1 MLQLLLGD
9 YMAPAGLISI
19 DVEENEGA
27 ILPKSVLASWSDAA
41 EKWLF
46 EERDVLPLWSP
57 VGIAGGIICWQ
68 EFGDAGLAPIIL
80 FCGLLMGA
88 GLFLGRG
95 LLWGRILMIAGI
107 FILLGF
113 AAIMGKSAMVSAP
126 ILEKMQIT
134 EFYAR
139 IVTVEHLPAQEKTRL
154 ELETAGH
161 AGLPAKIRI
170 NLSPKQD
177 RPEFREGAII
187 RLRARLVPPA
197 PPTLP
202 GSYDFARRAWFSGL
216 GATGSALG
224 EVTLYRAGPE
234 TGLFGDVRS
243 RLAGH
248 IAEQL
253 PGSAGS
259 IAITMVTGE
268 RGSISVDDEAAMRN
282 SGMAHLLSIS
292 GLHVTAVVGA
302 IFMLFSRILALFPR
316 IALRFPVPVM
326 AACAAALGAIG
337 YTLLTGAQVPTI
349 RSCIAALMILVAL
362 ALGRDALSLRL
373 VAFGAGIILLFWPE
387 SLAGPSFQLSFA
399 AVTTIIMLHSTPW
412 VKGLSAAGG
421 GNIIWRVG
429 RSIFLLLFTGF
440 AIELVLTP
448 IAIFHFHRAGIYG
461 AFANVIAIPL
471 TTFIIMPFEALALI
485 FDIVGIGAPFWWVAG
500 QSISF
505 MLALAHYISAMPG
518 AVTAMPA
525 IPNWAFGAIILGA
538 LWVGIFQSAMR
549 WAGLLPFVAGL
560 IGMWAA
566 PYPDL
571 LITGDGKHL
580 AVVDG
585 NGKFA
590 LLRSRAGDYVRETL
604 QENAG
609 TREEPINIEDLPG
622 ARCSADSCVVS
633 LNRGGRM
640 WTLLAIRTRYPIP
653 AMELAAAC
661 KRADIV
667 VSDRWLPYSCKPR
680 WIKADRDRL
689 AKTGGLAFYLKN
701 QELRTVSEQS
711 PHAPWVIMA
720 REAAQKAER
729 QHYQKYLKSRD
740 DAEIGP
746 TVTSRPAVSER
757 AASGLPN

>member
-1 MLQLLLGD
+1 MG
-9 YMAPAGLISI
+9 PAGSISI
-19 DVEENEGA
+19 DAGPDDDA
-27 ILPKSVLASWSDAA
+27 ILPRSTLVRCSDFA

-46 EERDVLPLWSP
+46 EERDVLPLWTP
-57 VGIAGGIICWQ
+57 VGVGAGIICWQ
-68 EFGDAGLAPIIL
+68 KYGDAGFVPVIL
-80 FCGLLMGA
+80 FCGLLA
-88 GLFLGRG
+88 GSGFLLARNMV
-95 LLWGRILMIAGI
+95 WGRVLIMAGI
-107 FILLGF
+107 FILVGF
-113 AAIMGKSAMVSAP
+113 AAIMGKSAMVSSP

-134 EFYAR
+134 EFYGRVVKA
-139 IVTVEHLPAQEKTRL
+139 ELLPAQEKTRL
-154 ELETAGH
+154 ELETGGH
-161 AGLPAKIRI
+161 AGLPEKIRI
-170 NLSPKQD
+170 NMSPKQYK
-177 RPEFREGAII
+177 PEFREGAII

-202 GSYDFARRAWFSGL
+202 GAYDFSRRAWFSGL

-224 EVTLYRAGPE
+224 EVTLYKAAPE
-234 TGLFGDVRS
+234 TGILMNVRG
-243 RLAGH
+243 RLADH
-248 IAEQL
+248 ITEQL
-253 PGSAGS
+253 PGSAGA
-259 IAITMVTGE
+259 IAIAFVTGE

-282 SGMAHLLSIS
+282 SGLAHLLSIS

-302 IFMLFSRILALFPR
+302 IFILFSRILALFPR

-326 AACAAALGAIG
+326 AAGAAALGAIG

-349 RSCIAALMILVAL
+349 RSCIAALMILLAL

-373 VAFGAGIILLFWPE
+373 VAFGATIILLFWPE
-387 SLAGPSFQLSFA
+387 ALAGPSFQLSFA
-399 AVTTIIMLHSTPW
+399 AVTTIIMLHSSSW
-412 VKGLSAAGG
+412 VKGLSAGSDS
-421 GNIIWRVG
+421 NVLWRVG
-429 RSIFLLLFTGF
+429 RSIFLLLMTGF
-440 AIELVLTP
+440 AIELVLMP

-485 FDIVGIGAPFWWVAG
+485 FDLIGVGAPFWWVAG
-500 QSISF
+500 QGITF
-505 MLALAHYISAMPG
+505 MLALAHYISAIPG

-525 IPNWAFGAIILGA
+525 MPNWAFGAIIMGA
-538 LWVGIFQSAMR
+538 LWAGIFQSSMR
-549 WAGLLPFVAGL
+549 WAGLLPFAAG
-560 IGMWAA
+560 IVGMWSA

-590 LLRSRAGDYVRETL
+590 LLRARAGDYVRETL
-604 QENAG
+604 LENAG
-609 TREEPINIEDLPG
+609 IQKEPINIEDMPG
-622 ARCSADSCVVS
+622 AQCSADSCVVS
-633 LNRGGRM
+633 LNRGGRI

-680 WIKADRDRL
+680 WIKADRDLL

-701 QELRTVSEQS
+701 QELRTVSEQN

-720 REAAQKAER
+720 RDAAQNAARKR
-729 QHYQKYLKSRD
+729 YQKYRARQQG
-740 DAEIGP
+740 AEIYPP
-746 TVTSRPAVSER
+746 TTSSPEASYK
-757 AASGLPN
+757 AASNPLN